1 MQELGEGR
9 YAFAREAVVVDGGG
23 GRADQD
29 ETNDD
34 EDKDDNEGEDRL
46 TGRVRSWAA
55 SRGRSSKSKYG
66 RWMECVYPDSRRPI
80 GQALALRCEPV
91 SEACQLPVARYTP
104 EPCHACLDGQIL
116 WSCQWQSRRAHQQNL
131 VAKAKALLF
140 TQQAFL
146 L

>member
-1 MQELGEGR
+1 VQELGEGR

-34 EDKDDNEGEDRL
+34 EDEDDGEGEDRL

-66 RWMECVYPDSRRPI
+66 LGWSACIQIPAGPLGRRWHC
-80 GQALALRCEPV
+80 AA
-91 SEACQLPVARYTP
+91 
-104 EPCHACLDGQIL
+104 
-116 WSCQWQSRRAHQQNL
+116 NL
-131 VAKAKALLF
+131 
-140 TQQAFL
+140 
-146 L
+146 